1 MKPLRRVLIT
11 GSSGSIGA
19 HLAREL
25 AGVYAIRG
33 FDRIA
38 NDEIEDEIVG
48 DLSDTTALREA
59 CADVDAV
66 IHLAGNRSASASW
79 DEVLATNV
87 VGSRN
92 VFEAAARANVRRVV
106 YASSCQVTFGYGEH
120 CTQSAQLYPKPLSYY
135 AASKV
140 TAEQIGHVFAR
151 ESGMSVIC
159 IRLGLFTANGRLPAD
174 RQITG
179 RFLSHR
185 DAVQLFRRAID
196 VIGVEFA
203 VVYGASRSSRL
214 NLDLE
219 DARRV
224 LGYIPD
230 DAEDELHEVG

>member
-1 MKPLRRVLIT
+1 MNPARRVLIT

-19 HLAREL
+19 HLSREL
-25 AGVYAIRG
+25 ADSYAIRG
-33 FDRIA
+33 FDRVA
-38 NDEIEDEIVG
+38 SDQLEDQVVS
-48 DLSDTTALREA
+48 DLADTDALRRA
-59 CADVDAV
+59 CAGVDAV

-79 DEVLATNV
+79 DEVLASNL

-92 VFEAAARANVRRVV
+92 VFEAAMQANVRRVV

-120 CTQSAQLYPKPLSYY
+120 YTQSAELYPKPLSYY

-140 TAEQIGHVFAR
+140 AAEQVGHVYSR
-151 ESGMSVIC
+151 RSGMSVIC
-159 IRLGLFTANGRLPAD
+159 IRLGLFTADGRLPAD

-185 DAVQLFRRAID
+185 DAVQLFRRAIE

-219 DARRV
+219 ETRRV

-230 DAEDELHEVG
+230 DTEDSLREIT